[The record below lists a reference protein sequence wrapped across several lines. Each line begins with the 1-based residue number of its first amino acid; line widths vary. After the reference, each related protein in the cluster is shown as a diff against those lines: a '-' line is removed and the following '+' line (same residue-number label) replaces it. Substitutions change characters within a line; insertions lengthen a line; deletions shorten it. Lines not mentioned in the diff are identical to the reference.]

1 MWSTMQEQPENISDI
16 IELQKSVSWVML
28 VIIDIAACHME
39 E

>member
-28 VIIDIAACHME
+28 MIIDIIACYIKG
-39 E
+39 